1 MLKYINQFYRYDI
14 LLVWLNNWSMEGC
27 FFIMIIMTM
36 NNSISKEISDK
47 SKKVMNMSDLQYILC
62 HLLK

>member
-1 MLKYINQFYRYDI
+1 
-14 LLVWLNNWSMEGC
+14 
-27 FFIMIIMTM
+27 M